1 MSNQPSFEYF
11 ESDLVKHAVALWKL
25 GRSAGEADF
34 DVLRFGRDWPYAEA
48 VLLQCLAS
56 KHAAV
61 SDAALEQ
68 MQLRAQFQ
76 QQHPDRAHKIGAIGT
91 AGTADLPLSAHEAQA
106 AQAAQARRAAPAGPP
121 PASAT
126 TSAAAATTG
135 PNPDPAP
142 ARYLKSLR

>member
-91 AGTADLPLSAHEAQA
+91 AGAGDLPLSAQA
-106 AQAAQARRAAPAGPP
+106 AQAAQARQAAPADQPT
-121 PASAT
+121 ASAT

-135 PNPDPAP
+135 PKPDAAP

>member
-1 MSNQPSFEYF
+1 MSNHPSFAYF

-48 VLLQCLAS
+48 VLLQHLAS

-76 QQHPDRAHKIGAIGT
+76 QQHPDRAQKIGA
-91 AGTADLPLSAHEAQA
+91 AGMPVAGDLQPSSA
-106 AQAAQARRAAPAGPP
+106 AAPAARVAP
-121 PASAT
+121 PAASAA

-135 PNPDPAP
+135 PKPDPAP